1 MSHAEQNLPT
11 RTATNA
17 TDDDAI
23 PDEDTSEVTKLFH
36 ERLQAWKH
44 ACGYLED
51 YISATEKLQHTHAK
65 EYEKV
70 LKTVSHPL
78 KEGHHFDQNLGGIAG
93 TFDTIRSN
101 TQGISNSHAET
112 AKTIKGSVLPIF
124 ERLHTEIKN
133 KTKELTKGA
142 GKGGKLVDKARQT
155 SQKHIEQL
163 GQHTAAF
170 DSTGGKIHA
179 HEDPYILQRGV
190 YHRLNKQI
198 IEENNNRN
206 DIIAVQNSFAQFE
219 AHILTTIQNGLG
231 QFNQIV
237 GNQAEQT
244 RTMYG
249 NMTSTAQQIAPDFE
263 WNGFVQRNNQVLID
277 PNAPPRS
284 MSNISFPNQN
294 HRATEPL
301 IAGSLERKGKL
312 LKKYEAA
319 FWVITPSKFMHEF
332 KTDDD
337 FAKDPTPETSL
348 YLPDCMVGAVDGLK
362 FQVKGKDVSG
372 SSFGNKLS
380 MAHEYA
386 FKAHTPQEA
395 QKWWET
401 LRSSTGSTTN
411 ELPPTSPSESRQP
424 SAAMGSAVTPEK
436 SASSE
441 YPSEPTKVFTEE
453 DTRPQTTDAAAL
465 EAERKEAAYSA
476 AGPTDS
482 VATHSKV

>member
-1 MSHAEQNLPT
+1 
-11 RTATNA
+11 
-17 TDDDAI
+17 
-23 PDEDTSEVTKLFH
+23 SEVTKLFH

-51 YISATEKLQHTHAK
+51 YVSATEKMQHAHAK

-70 LKTVSHPL
+70 LKTVSSPL
-78 KEGHHFDQNLGGIAG
+78 KEGHHFDQNLGGVAG

-112 AKTIKGSVLPIF
+112 AKLLKGSVLPIF

-142 GKGGKLVDKARQT
+142 GKGSKLVDKARAT
-155 SQKHIEQL
+155 SQKHIELL
-163 GQHTAAF
+163 GQNTSSF
-170 DSTGGKIHA
+170 ESTGGKISA
-179 HEDPYILQRGV
+179 HEDPYVLQRGV

-231 QFNQIV
+231 QFNQV
-237 GNQAEQT
+237 VSNQAEQT

-249 NMTSTAQQIAPDFE
+249 NMTSTAQQVAPDFE

-277 PNAPPRS
+277 PNAPPRT

-312 LKKYEAA
+312 LKKYESS
-319 FWVITPSKFMHEF
+319 FWVITPSKYMHEF

-337 FAKDPTPETSL
+337 FAKDPVPETSL
-348 YLPDCMVGAVDGLK
+348 YLPDCMIGALDGLK

-372 SSFGNKLS
+372 SSIGNKLS
-380 MAHEYA
+380 MSHEYA
-386 FKAHTPQEA
+386 FKANTPQDA
-395 QKWWET
+395 TKWYEV
-401 LRSSTGSTTN
+401 LRSSTGTTTN
-411 ELPPTSPSESRQP
+411 DLPPTSPAVSRQP
-424 SAAMGSAVTPEK
+424 SASI
-436 SASSE
+436 
-441 YPSEPTKVFTEE
+441 PSGENAGEPTKVFSEE
-453 DTRPQTTDAAAL
+453 DTRPQTTNAAAL
-465 EAERKEAAYSA
+465 EAERKEAAYAA
-476 AGPTDS
+476 AGPNDG

>member
-1 MSHAEQNLPT
+1 MASTERALPT
-11 RTATNA
+11 RTATNT

-51 YISATEKLQHTHAK
+51 YIQATEKMQHSHAK

-78 KEGHHFDQNLGGIAG
+78 KEGHHFDQNLGGVAG
-93 TFDTIRSN
+93 MFDTIRSN

-112 AKTIKGSVLPIF
+112 AKTLKGTVLPIF

-142 GKGGKLVDKARQT
+142 GKGGKLVDKARAT
-155 SQKHIEQL
+155 SQKHIELL

-170 DSTGGKIHA
+170 ESTGGKISA
-179 HEDPYILQRGV
+179 HEDPYVLQRGV

-219 AHILTTIQNGLG
+219 AHILTTMQNGLT
-231 QFNQIV
+231 QFNQVV

-277 PNAPPRS
+277 PNAPPRT
-284 MSNISFPNQN
+284 MANISFPNQN

-312 LKKYEAA
+312 LKKYESS
-319 FWVITPSKFMHEF
+319 FWVITPSRYMHEY

-337 FAKDPTPETSL
+337 FAKDPVPETSL
-348 YLPDCMVGAVDGLK
+348 YLPDCMIGALDGLK

-386 FKAHTPQEA
+386 FKAHTPQDA
-395 QKWWET
+395 TKWYEC
-401 LRSSTGSTTN
+401 LRSSTGTTTN
-411 ELPPTSPSESRQP
+411 ELPPTSPGVSRQP
-424 SAAMGSAVTPEK
+424 SAALPP
-436 SASSE
+436 SE
-441 YPSEPTKVFTEE
+441 NSSEPTKVFSEE

-465 EAERKEAAYSA
+465 EAERKEAAYAA
-476 AGPTDS
+476 AGPNDG

>member
-1 MSHAEQNLPT
+1 
-11 RTATNA
+11 
-17 TDDDAI
+17 
-23 PDEDTSEVTKLFH
+23 TSEVTKLFH

-51 YISATEKLQHTHAK
+51 YVSATEKMQHAHAK

-70 LKTVSHPL
+70 LKTVSSPL
-78 KEGHHFDQNLGGIAG
+78 KEGHHFDQNLGGVAG

-112 AKTIKGSVLPIF
+112 AKLLKGSVLPIF

-142 GKGGKLVDKARQT
+142 GKGSKLVDKARAT
-155 SQKHIEQL
+155 SQKHIELL
-163 GQHTAAF
+163 GQNTSSF
-170 DSTGGKIHA
+170 ESTGGKISA
-179 HEDPYILQRGV
+179 HEDPYVLQRGV

-231 QFNQIV
+231 QFNQV
-237 GNQAEQT
+237 VSNQAEQT

-249 NMTSTAQQIAPDFE
+249 NMTSTAQQVAPDFE

-277 PNAPPRS
+277 PNAPPRT

-312 LKKYEAA
+312 LKKYESS
-319 FWVITPSKFMHEF
+319 FWVITPSKYMHEF

-337 FAKDPTPETSL
+337 FAKDPVPETSL
-348 YLPDCMVGAVDGLK
+348 YLPDCMIGALDGLK

-372 SSFGNKLS
+372 SSIGNKLS
-380 MAHEYA
+380 MSHEYA
-386 FKAHTPQEA
+386 FKANTPQDA
-395 QKWWET
+395 TKWYEV
-401 LRSSTGSTTN
+401 LRSSTGTTTN
-411 ELPPTSPSESRQP
+411 DLPPTSPAVSRQP
-424 SAAMGSAVTPEK
+424 SASI
-436 SASSE
+436 
-441 YPSEPTKVFTEE
+441 PSGENAGEPTKVFSEE
-453 DTRPQTTDAAAL
+453 DTRPQTTNAAAL
-465 EAERKEAAYSA
+465 EAERKEAAYAA
-476 AGPTDS
+476 AGPNDG